1 MKRSSR
7 KRNSSRAKGIFELSK
22 KINNIQTNIKVYKK
36 GHLIHFEANT
46 DEKVDFLSNFTINV
60 NTNKFYTSVNHK
72 NILIGGIE
80 LPTTKRS
87 RHKSGGKKKK
97 VSKQIINEILKFQLD
112 EAKQQIEKRVD
123 RSIEKLK
130 LKNEH
135 EIKKYSAWTVM
146 FMITVLTLYYSGIVG
161 KIFGTV
167 DGVVD
172 VARDLVKVA
181 NKGVEVVDKGVGVIE
196 TLGKLG
202 TIVLMVGTIAKIAKL
217 FIN

>member
-1 MKRSSR
+1 
-7 KRNSSRAKGIFELSK
+7 
-22 KINNIQTNIKVYKK
+22 
-36 GHLIHFEANT
+36 
-46 DEKVDFLSNFTINV
+46 V

-80 LPTTKRS
+80 HSTKRS

-112 EAKQQIEKRVD
+112 EAKPKIEKRVD